1 MNDKTDYKQTSPSVL
16 GTWEYLL
23 DDQEGFCIYTETHVF
38 WILVN
43 KGRKP
48 FQGDQP
54 TEAEKAEAFTES
66 FADACTYTFTGPSR
80 VAIHRLY
87 STHPHYPDFTFE
99 YEIADDIMKYWPLR
113 PDGSRGPMGMARR
126 LEGPAT

>member
-1 MNDKTDYKQTSPSVL
+1 MNNRTDYGQSSPSLL

-23 DDQEGFCIYTETHVF
+23 DNQEGLCVYTETHVF

-48 FQGDQP
+48 FRGDQP
-54 TEAEKAEAFTES
+54 TESERAQAFTES
-66 FADACTYTFTGPSR
+66 FADACTYTFIGPSR

-99 YEIADDIMKYWPLR
+99 YEIDGDLCRYWPLK
-113 PDGSRGPMGMARR
+113 PDGSRAEMGTSRR
-126 LEGPAT
+126 LKASAT